1 MTELLW
7 KPVRRWGVALGLP
20 KERER
25 RASKPPL
32 GRDEESQVAGC
43 RVETQGL
50 SNSVRVQGG
59 WGEMLPCPLGHF
71 EELWLGDPR
80 IAEQGERK
88 KEEQAVT
95 GRQ

>member
-1 MTELLW
+1 
-7 KPVRRWGVALGLP
+7 
-20 KERER
+20 
-25 RASKPPL
+25 
-32 GRDEESQVAGC
+32 
-43 RVETQGL
+43 
-50 SNSVRVQGG
+50 
-59 WGEMLPCPLGHF
+59 MLPCPLGHF